1 MNRYPRWKVGL
12 LVAVLLFC
20 GIYALPNLYPDAPA
34 VQISGAK
41 AGDQVPD
48 ALAQK
53 VLASLDA
60 KHIPHLGAGR
70 QGDTWLVKF
79 ATPDVQLQAKSVI
92 DETIGKNYVAAL
104 NLVPTTPAWLRA
116 IGAKPM
122 NLGLDL
128 RGGVHFLLQVDMK
141 AAISQRLDGTA
152 GEIKLLLRNDDVRYR
167 DVVVGK
173 EQLTVVFASSD
184 DMSKGEGL
192 IRKQFVEFLITE
204 ANGQNNALL
213 MQLTDPAIQKIQ
225 DYAIDQNRTALS
237 NRVND
242 LGVSNAVVRRQG
254 ADRIVVE
261 LPGVQDASQ
270 ARRILGKT
278 ATLEFRLADE
288 NVDPSRVATGIAP
301 PGTQIF
307 PFKDTARKV
316 VLKTEKI
323 VTGDQVTNAQTGF
336 DQQSGQPEVNIT
348 LDAAGARRMQRVT
361 AKNVG
366 NPMAVLFIETKTEK
380 QVSTGK
386 DGKPEVHYVS
396 HQDASVINVAT
407 IRDTLGSRFRITGL
421 DSPAEASE
429 LALLLR
435 AGSLAAPVFI
445 VGEST
450 IGPSLGADN
459 IKAGMLSM
467 LVGLIL
473 ILIFMSVYYKLAG
486 LVSCIVLVGNLVVLV
501 GVMSLVPG
509 ATLTLPGIAGIV
521 LTLGMAV
528 DANVLIYEQIKHSI
542 RDGMKPIRALE
553 HGYDRAFIT
562 IVDANLTT
570 VIAGV
575 VLLAMGTGAVQ
586 GFAVTLIIGI
596 CASMFTAIIGSRAIL
611 ELIYARPGK
620 PAPTRLSI

>member
-12 LVAVLLFC
+12 LIAVLLFC
-20 GIYALPNLYPDAPA
+20 GLYALPNLYPDAPA
-34 VQISGAK
+34 VQISGAE
-41 AGDQVPD
+41 AGAKVPD
-48 ALAQK
+48 ALTQT
-53 VLASLDA
+53 VLEDLKQA
-60 KHIPHLGAGR
+60 HIPYTGASREGNS
-70 QGDTWLVKF
+70 WLIEF
-79 ATPDVQLQAKSVI
+79 ASTDVQLQAKMVI
-92 DETIGKNYVAAL
+92 DKAIGSSYVAAL
-104 NLVPTTPAWLRA
+104 NLVPTTPHWLRL

-141 AAISQRLDGTA
+141 AAINQRLDGNM
-152 GEIKLLLRNDDVRYR
+152 GEIKQTLRDADVRYR
-167 DVVVGK
+167 DVVKGK
-173 EQLTVVFASSD
+173 EQLTVLFASAE

-192 IRKQFVEFLITE
+192 IRQKFSDFLIMESRDQKNT
-204 ANGQNNALL
+204 LL
-213 MQLTDPAIQKIQ
+213 LSLTPVAIQNIQ
-225 DYAIDQNRTALS
+225 NYAIDQNRTALS
-237 NRVND
+237 NRVDD

-261 LPGVQDASQ
+261 LPGVQDAAQ

-288 NVDPSRVATGIAP
+288 SVDPSRIATGIAP

-307 PFKDTARKV
+307 PFKNTPRKV

-323 VTGDQVTNAQTGF
+323 VTGDQVTNAQMGF
-336 DQQSGQPEVNIT
+336 DQQTGVPEVDIT

-361 AKNVG
+361 AKHVG
-366 NPMAVLFIETKTEK
+366 DPMAVLFIETKTEK
-380 QVSTGK
+380 KVSAGK
-386 DGKPEVHYVS
+386 DGKEVVDYVS
-396 HQDASVINVAT
+396 HNDARVINVAT

-421 DSPAEASE
+421 DSAAEASE

-450 IGPSLGADN
+450 IGPSLGAAN
-459 IKAGMLSM
+459 IKAGMISM

-473 ILIFMSVYYKLAG
+473 VLLFMSLYYKLAG
-486 LVSCIVLVGNLVVLV
+486 LVACIALLGNLIVLV
-501 GVMSLVPG
+501 GVMSLIPG

-542 RDGMKPIRALE
+542 RDGMKPVRALE

-570 VIAGV
+570 IIAGI
-575 VLLAMGTGAVQ
+575 VLLAMGSGAVQ

-596 CASMFTAIIGSRAIL
+596 LASMFTAIIGSRAIL
-611 ELIYARPGK
+611 EVVYARPGRK
-620 PAPTRLSI
+620 PPTRLSI